1 MIIGIIKSKLFYN
14 EGGSTYK
21 KEVKIMP
28 RSNIKLLTKDERRY
42 FKNNYAFSIKDD
54 FILVKFNGY
63 GRTVAHPID
72 EDFSIASKVR
82 KIKISKDA
90 IKLWKDKFQN
100 TEYSVIDI
108 QDAMNA
114 LLISYQAT
122 NFDDVKSQL
131 EVIKKNDEK
140 IVL

>member
-1 MIIGIIKSKLFYN
+1 
-14 EGGSTYK
+14 
-21 KEVKIMP
+21 MP